1 MVKKVLWATIIT
13 IVLFAIVIAEQVF
26 VDNTLNMLIEKISS
40 LDAYVSSTE
49 NIQSAEIID
58 VCNNL
63 DEFWTE
69 REKILCLFIN
79 HNELSKIGEQIKK
92 VKVYIE
98 KNNKDDCEY
107 ELDTLNF
114 YAESY
119 KHVVEINI
127 QNLL

>member
-1 MVKKVLWATIIT
+1 MKKVLWATITT
-13 IVLFAIVIAEQVF
+13 ILLFAIVIGEQIF
-26 VDNTLNMLIEKISS
+26 VDNTLNLLIEKISN
-40 LDAYVSSTE
+40 LDAYVYPTE
-49 NIQSAEIID
+49 SIQNAEILS

-79 HNELSKIGEQIKK
+79 HNELSKVGEQIKK
-92 VKVYIE
+92 VKIYIE
-98 KNNKDDCEY
+98 QNKKDECEC
-107 ELDTLNF
+107 EIDNLKF

>member
-1 MVKKVLWATIIT
+1 MKKVLWATLT
-13 IVLFAIVIAEQVF
+13 TVVLFAIVIGEQIF
-26 VDNTLNMLIEKISS
+26 VDNTLNLLIEKISN
-40 LDAYVSSTE
+40 LDTYVYSTE
-49 NIQSAEIID
+49 SIQNAEILG

-63 DEFWTE
+63 DDFWTE
-69 REKILCLFIN
+69 RERILCLFIN

-92 VKVYIE
+92 VKIYVE
-98 KNNKDDCEY
+98 QNDKDNCEY
-107 ELDTLNF
+107 ELETLKF